1 MEILSL
7 LIRAIGEIGGF
18 ITLAA
23 AFRAMPLGGTP
34 WVRDKNLHLPGRAE
48 LPLCPELLGGAAAPP
63 CRRREVPYPAPTE
76 IRKAERAA

>member
-63 CRRREVPYPAPTE
+63 YRRREDFCPAPKTL
-76 IRKAERAA
+76 AAARF